1 MSDDDDTIMIKHQ
14 IKINLRF
21 RRDLKDQDQVT
32 KYYVFLC
39 PGFLCLVRINHSK
52 AYRRPL
58 FISSCRNEDR
68 LWHHILHSKR
78 VKAISFLYIVAHSNA
93 TDCQQLSQTTVID
106 NGIEIFRDTSG
117 AVNNLME
124 TNYQKLPGFTEK
136 KGLFI

>member
-1 MSDDDDTIMIKHQ
+1 MITHQ

-21 RRDLKDQDQVT
+21 RSDLKDQDQDQVE
-32 KYYVFLC
+32 KCDFFLC

-68 LWHHILHSKR
+68 LWHYILHSKR
-78 VKAISFLYIVAHSNA
+78 VKAISYLYIVAHSNA
-93 TDCQQLSQTTVID
+93 TDFQQLFQTTVID

-117 AVNNLME
+117 AVNTLME